1 MRRFP
6 LFAAF
11 ALALAAA
18 SLATGALAQRAGDPK
33 RGVPYGPRDDVRA
46 FAAEVSAETGLDRR
60 SVERWLAA
68 ARFQP
73 QIVTLMSKPIV
84 EPPKWYDY
92 RGPFL
97 SAERVAGGVAWWRTN
112 EDALARAE
120 AKWGVPPEIVVAI
133 VGIET
138 HYGRLTGSF
147 RVIDALATLAF
158 DYPRRAPFFR
168 GELKEFLLLAREQG
182 FAPLVP
188 KGSFAGAMGVPQF
201 MPGSFRRYAV
211 DFDGDARIDLWGSG
225 ADVVGSVAN
234 YLARHD
240 WQPGGPTMARAA
252 IADEHRDSILR
263 RLDGGISERRP
274 ADAWAS
280 DGVEPAGLA
289 EPADEPVGLV
299 MLEESPTEASYWIAY
314 PNFYVITRYNRSRL
328 YASAVVALAGAIR
341 AAR

>member
-18 SLATGALAQRAGDPK
+18 SLSTGAFAQRAGDPK

-46 FAAEVSAETGLDRR
+46 FAAEVSSETGLDRR

-158 DYPRRAPFFR
+158 DYPRRALMPESTLDA
-168 GELKEFLLLAREQG
+168 GVLAERLQG
-182 FAPLVP
+182 LAGDRASLV
-188 KGSFAGAMGVPQF
+188 AM
-201 MPGSFRRYAV
+201 AE
-211 DFDGDARIDLWGSG
+211 A
-225 ADVVGSVAN
+225 
-234 YLARHD
+234 
-240 WQPGGPTMARAA
+240 ARAQA
-252 IADEHRDSILR
+252 RV
-263 RLDGGISERRP
+263 
-274 ADAWAS
+274 DA
-280 DGVEPAGLA
+280 A
-289 EPADEPVGLV
+289 ETVAKGC
-299 MLEESPTEASYWIAY
+299 LE
-314 PNFYVITRYNRSRL
+314 
-328 YASAVVALAGAIR
+328 VAR
-341 AAR
+341 